1 MTWLMTHMWIALA
14 ATGAV
19 TLLLGWSIRG
29 MMLSGKMR
37 QAMVERDMVKVELG
51 EAREEVERLFA
62 AQRKLASGETPA
74 AAGPDPILTRKVESL
89 TAELARKSAEI
100 DTLKAAAATVAVA
113 AGSAPVAAPAAA
125 AGGQVEDTLVWRNR
139 HLESRVVHL
148 ESELAKA
155 PSEVGAVPVAAAE
168 APPPVDAAKQD
179 WQIKYL
185 RTRVDALQAEL
196 AAVPAPLVAAA
207 APAPAPVSVA
217 EPETTAPV
225 EEEIARLRWR
235 VRFLEGRLAYFE
247 GDAAA
252 AKAEDAQPGDAPS
265 VNALPEPAPA
275 RSAAEAILGQLEA
288 ADERAEAE
296 AAQDI
301 LRVRPMALERPFTD
315 APDDLTLIGGIGPK
329 IQDVLNSLGIFHFDQ
344 IADWKPENVAW
355 VDDYL
360 SFSGRIVRE
369 GWVEQA
375 AVLVGEAA
383 DA

>member
-37 QAMVERDMVKVELG
+37 QAIVERDMVKVELG
-51 EAREEVERLFA
+51 DAKEEVERLFA
-62 AQRKLASGETPA
+62 AQRKLVGGETPA
-74 AAGPDPILTRKVESL
+74 AAGPDPIMARKVESL

-100 DTLKAAAATVAVA
+100 DALKSGAVAVPVAGAAAAV
-113 AGSAPVAAPAAA
+113 PAAPAA
-125 AGGQVEDTLVWRNR
+125 GQVEDTLVWRNR

-155 PSEVGAVPVAAAE
+155 QAEMPSAPAPLAAPIEPAHVPV
-168 APPPVDAAKQD
+168 DTAKLD
-179 WQIKYL
+179 WEVKYL
-185 RTRVDALQAEL
+185 RTRVEALQTEL
-196 AAVPAPLVAAA
+196 AAVPAPQPAA
-207 APAPAPVSVA
+207 APPVVEAPAPLA
-217 EPETTAPV
+217 TAAPETAAPV

-252 AKAEDAQPGDAPS
+252 AVAEAEDSAA
-265 VNALPEPAPA
+265 ETEAPA
-275 RSAAEAILGQLEA
+275 APSAAEAILGQLEA

-296 AAQDI
+296 AAQDV
-301 LRVRPMALERPFTD
+301 LRVRPMEMERPVD
-315 APDDLTLIGGIGPK
+315 GKPDDLTLIGGIGPK
-329 IQDVLNSLGIFHFDQ
+329 IQEVLHSLGIFHFDQ
-344 IADWKPENVAW
+344 IAEWKPENVAW
-355 VDDYL
+355 VDEYL
-360 SFSGRIVRE
+360 NFSGRIVRE

>member
-14 ATGAV
+14 ATGVV

-37 QAMVERDMVKVELG
+37 QAIVERDMVKVELG

-62 AQRKLASGETPA
+62 AQRKLTNGEAPV
-74 AAGPDPILTRKVESL
+74 AAGPDPILTRKMESL

-100 DTLKAAAATVAVA
+100 DALKVAASAAPAVATVAA
-113 AGSAPVAAPAAA
+113 TAPAADA
-125 AGGQVEDTLVWRNR
+125 QVEETLVWRNR

-148 ESELAKA
+148 ESELEKA
-155 PSEVGAVPVAAAE
+155 QAAVVAAPVPAPVAAASE
-168 APPPVDAAKQD
+168 PAAPAVDTSKLE
-179 WQIKYL
+179 WEVNYL
-185 RTRVDALQAEL
+185 RTRVEALQTEL
-196 AAVPAPLVAAA
+196 AHVPAPQPVVAAPEPVVEAPAAAA
-207 APAPAPVSVA
+207 AP
-217 EPETTAPV
+217 ETSAPV

-247 GDAAA
+247 GDTEAGKVEAT
-252 AKAEDAQPGDAPS
+252 AEAEEQDAQAP
-265 VNALPEPAPA
+265 P
-275 RSAAEAILGQLEA
+275 SAAEAILGQLEA
-288 ADERAEAE
+288 ADELAEAE
-296 AAQDI
+296 AAKGI
-301 LRVRPMALERPFTD
+301 ARIRPMALDRPFADT
-315 APDDLTLIGGIGPK
+315 PDDLTLIGGIGPK

-355 VDDYL
+355 VDEYL

>member
-29 MMLSGKMR
+29 MMLSGKLR
-37 QAMVERDMVKVELG
+37 QAVVERDMVKVELG

-62 AQRKLASGETPA
+62 AQRKLAGGEAPA
-74 AAGPDPILTRKVESL
+74 VAGPDPILARKVESL

-100 DTLKAAAATVAVA
+100 EALKSAAGGAPVSAVA
-113 AGSAPVAAPAAA
+113 ALPAAPAGLA
-125 AGGQVEDTLVWRNR
+125 EDTLVWRNR

-148 ESELAKA
+148 ESELVKVQAEAAFVPA
-155 PSEVGAVPVAAAE
+155 PAVAAPEPALVPVGA
-168 APPPVDAAKQD
+168 AKLD
-179 WQIKYL
+179 WEVKYL
-185 RTRVDALQAEL
+185 RTRVEALQTEL
-196 AAVPAPLVAAA
+196 AAVPAPQPAGAPPVVEAA
-207 APAPAPVSVA
+207 APVA
-217 EPETTAPV
+217 VAAPETAGPV

-252 AKAEDAQPGDAPS
+252 ASAEAKAP
-265 VNALPEPAPA
+265 VPAPETPA
-275 RSAAEAILGQLEA
+275 APSAAEAILGQLEA
-288 ADERAEAE
+288 ADERAEADE
-296 AAQDI
+296 AQEV
-301 LRVRPMALERPFTD
+301 LRLRPLEMERPVD
-315 APDDLTLIGGIGPK
+315 GKPDDLTLIGGIGPN
-329 IQDVLNSLGIFHFDQ
+329 IQDVLNSLGIYHFDQ
-344 IADWKPENVAW
+344 IAEWKPENVAW
-355 VDDYL
+355 VDEYL
-360 SFSGRIVRE
+360 NFSGRIVRE